1 MNKKLLARLMDNWMR
16 GPYVIL
22 DTETTGLGPD
32 AEIIEISVID
42 MGGETLLDTLVRP
55 SKPIPAEIT
64 AINNITNE
72 MVADAPVWAD
82 VYPLLMEILYDHIYL
97 AWNSNFDSRLIAQ
110 TTERSGFY
118 GNANS
123 DIALLDFELITL
135 NHVDARHIY
144 SMWYGE
150 TNEDGL
156 KRQRLQNAVIQQGV
170 KLTGTAHRSL
180 SDCHSVL
187 SVINAVLVGEL

>member
-1 MNKKLLARLMDNWMR
+1 MNKKLLAGLMDNWMR
-16 GPYVIL
+16 GNFVIL

-42 MGGETLLDTLVRP
+42 MGGNALLDTLVRP

-82 VYPLLMEILYDHIYL
+82 VYPALMKILWNRTYL

-110 TTERSGFY
+110 TTEQSGIY
-118 GNANS
+118 
-123 DIALLDFELITL
+123 ALDDNTAEIEFEIV
-135 NHVDARHIY
+135 HSQHIDAQNIY

-150 TNEDGL
+150 TNEYGP
-156 KRQRLQNAVIQQGV
+156 KRQRLQNAVVQQGV
-170 KLTGTAHRSL
+170 TLTGKAHRSL
-180 SDCHSVL
+180 SDCLSVL
-187 SVINAVLVGEL
+187 GVINAVVVSEL